1 MKNDDTKPDC
11 GNSAI
16 KRSKSRASIS
26 AGACLILWV
35 GFATAA
41 LAQNYAIDWY
51 KISGGGGT
59 STGSVYSISGTI
71 GQHDAGGPMTGG
83 GYSITGGFWSLFAV
97 QTPGAPMLRIALT
110 PTNTAMVYWP
120 SAFTNFNVQVKS
132 NLASALWSPAT
143 ETIQDNGTNKFIIVN
158 PPTGTRFYRL
168 KSP

>member
-1 MKNDDTKPDC
+1 MNCRIKQDHHSQPIMRPAWRALTI
-11 GNSAI
+11 AI
-16 KRSKSRASIS
+16 AC
-26 AGACLILWV
+26 ALACLSFNKI
-35 GFATAA
+35 AS
-41 LAQNYAIDWY
+41 AQNYSIDWY
-51 KISGGGGT
+51 KIAGGGGT
-59 STGSVYSISGTI
+59 CTGSVYSISGTI

-97 QTPGAPMLRIALT
+97 QTAGAPILRIALT

-168 KSP
+168 VSP

>member
-1 MKNDDTKPDC
+1 MNPNDTTRHLD
-11 GNSAI
+11 NALM
-16 KRSKSRASIS
+16 KRSTSRPSIV
-26 AGACLILWV
+26 AAACLI
-35 GFATAA
+35 ATLCLAITA
-41 LAQNYAIDWY
+41 HAQNYAIDWY
-51 KISGGGGT
+51 KIAGGGGT
-59 STGSVYSISGTI
+59 CTGSVYSISGTI

-97 QTPGAPMLRIALT
+97 QTAGAPILRIALT

-168 KSP
+168 VSP